1 MNKEKKHP
9 LTEYDLSDSQ
19 ISFRRSSRGNLVMQ
33 LNEKSYTGVKLRR
46 AFPLEIGTD
55 YIGFFDTEGKEIG
68 ILKTLDALDYDSKKE
83 IEKELEKVYFQ
94 PQILAFN
101 HLDEEFGVLRGE
113 IETTRG
119 PRSLE
124 IRGYRTNVRILSE
137 KRAIVVDVDG
147 NRYLI
152 EDWPSLPQR
161 IREILGL

>member
-1 MNKEKKHP
+1 MTDKKKHS
-9 LTEYDLSDSQ
+9 LTNYDLSDRQ
-19 ISFRRSSRGNLVMQ
+19 IIFSRSIHGNLVMQ

-46 AFPLEIGTD
+46 AFPLEIGTN
-55 YIGFFDTEGKEIG
+55 YIGFFDAEGNEIG
-68 ILKTLDALDYDSKKE
+68 ILKTLDDLNYDSKKE

-94 PQILAFN
+94 PQIMAFN
-101 HLDEEFGVLRGE
+101 RLDEEFGVLRGE

-119 PRSLE
+119 TRSLE
-124 IRGYRTNVRILSE
+124 IRGYRTNVRILSK

>member
-9 LTEYDLSDSQ
+9 LTNFDLSDSQ
-19 ISFRRSSRGNLVMQ
+19 ISFSRSSLGNLVMQ
-33 LNEKSYTGVKLRR
+33 LNKKSYAGVTLRR